1 MVGTKRIFVLLRR
14 AMVGTKRIFVLP
26 RRPQGAD
33 ATGRRSRRGCTRVM
47 VCKLLLR
54 ISLRLFCDDMY
65 LFIGLEERQ
74 PEGVVGARFVSKWCG
89 GR

>member
-1 MVGTKRIFVLLRR
+1 MIFVLPRR

-33 ATGRRSRRGCTRVM
+33 ATGRRNRRGRTRVM

-54 ISLRLFCDDMY
+54 ISLRLFGDDMC
-65 LFIGLEERQ
+65 LFNGLEERQ
-74 PEGVVGARFVSKWCG
+74 PEGVVGARFVSKWGG